1 MGAGGKLKF
10 MKIPFYKRSSFW
22 NLIIQSIQILLGT
35 FQAITL
41 TNEETVM
48 QYNIYIAYG
57 QGLLAIVS
65 LWTRD
70 VNMNNVIDIAEET
83 TETTITVE
91 SSGPVVVKDV
101 TTETK
106 AP

>member
-1 MGAGGKLKF
+1 
-10 MKIPFYKRSSFW
+10 MKIPLLKRSSFW
-22 NLIIQSIQILLGT
+22 NLVIQSIQILLGT

-41 TNEETVM
+41 SNEDHVRDF
-48 QYNIYIAYG
+48 NIYIAYG
-57 QGLLAIVS
+57 QGLLAILS

-70 VNMNNVIDIAEET
+70 TNRNNIIDIAEET

-91 SSGPVVVKDV
+91 SSGPVTVKDV

-106 AP
+106 PTEQ

>member
-1 MGAGGKLKF
+1 M
-10 MKIPFYKRSSFW
+10 IVPFYKRSSFW

-41 TNEETVM
+41 TNEEYVM

-70 VNMNNVIDIAEET
+70 QNSNNVIDIAEEQ

-91 SSGPVVVKDV
+91 SSGPVTVKDV
-101 TTETK
+101 TTTEKPTE
-106 AP
+106 

>member
-1 MGAGGKLKF
+1 M
-10 MKIPFYKRSSFW
+10 IVPFYKRSSFW

-41 TNEETVM
+41 TNEEHVM

-57 QGLLAIVS
+57 QGILAIVS

-70 VNMNNVIDIAEET
+70 TNRNNIIDIAEEH

-91 SSGPVVVKDV
+91 SSGPVTVKDV
-101 TTETK
+101 TTTEKPTE
-106 AP
+106 

>member
-1 MGAGGKLKF
+1 
-10 MKIPFYKRSSFW
+10 MKVPFYKRSSFW

-41 TNEETVM
+41 TNEEHVM

-57 QGLLAIVS
+57 QGMLAIVS

-70 VNMNNVIDIAEET
+70 TNRNNIIDIAEEH

-91 SSGPVVVKDV
+91 SSGPVTVKDV
-101 TTETK
+101 TTTEKPTE
-106 AP
+106 